1 MVFNATF
8 NNISAILWWSGL
20 GQMPPDKSP
29 LNKKP
34 PNNEKYM
41 LMFFVSNIS
50 VSLFNYS
57 DM

>member
-1 MVFNATF
+1 MLNQ
-8 NNISAILWWSGL
+8 SLSCSCILNFSLLWGL
-20 GQMPPDKSP
+20 GQKPPD
-29 LNKKP
+29 KKP

-50 VSLFNYS
+50 VSLFNCS